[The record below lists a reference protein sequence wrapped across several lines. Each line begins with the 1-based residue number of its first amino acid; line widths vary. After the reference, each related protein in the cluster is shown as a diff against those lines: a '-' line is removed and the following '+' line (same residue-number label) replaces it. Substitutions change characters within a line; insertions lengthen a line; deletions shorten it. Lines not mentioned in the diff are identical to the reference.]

1 MLLGVSGNKAESS
14 AQRWEFGAE
23 MEQGLRITGRGI
35 KGSIWLAVM
44 LESSICLA
52 ASCCFD
58 HVPLRVH
65 CLDMAAFLIQ
75 TPHPVLPSA
84 LFSFALDSPLAA
96 MLPFSAVLDVTPQ
109 IHLGCW
115 LSRCS
120 HLDVFHKTSLS
131 LKANALEC
139 RKKRSSRQLCDSKSV
154 FYVVLLTCC
163 LGLPSPVTLYLVTY
177 F

>member
-44 LESSICLA
+44 VESSSCLA

-96 MLPFSAVLDVTPQ
+96 MLPFSAVLDVTPPDTS
-109 IHLGCW
+109 W
-115 LSRCS
+115 LLALQVFPPGRVPQNQPFSESQCS
-120 HLDVFHKTSLS
+120 GVP
-131 LKANALEC
+131 EE
-139 RKKRSSRQLCDSKSV
+139 KKFPSV
-154 FYVVLLTCC
+154 M
-163 LGLPSPVTLYLVTY
+163 
-177 F
+177 